1 MGSTTQDKKKNPWNL
16 HPQIINNLKDH
27 IISCTAPAKEMVQY
41 FASAC
46 MADLISLYS
55 EVVLSGDMPCC

>member
-27 IISCTAPAKEMVQY
+27 IISRTAPAKEMVQY

-46 MADLISLYS
+46 MADLISL
-55 EVVLSGDMPCC
+55 